1 MNKNELRDMGYYIKH
16 KKNYWERKVFNNT
29 DNFDLEVLDFKKINI
44 EKARNLFKKYVELVC
59 LEMSY
64 YCNRACSY
72 CPVAL
77 YERSDKNLEIDNK
90 LLSTITESLKMI
102 NYNGRVSL
110 NLFNEPLASKNFL
123 ERVKNLSENL
133 PDAVLSC
140 NSNGDYIKNYD
151 TFKKLNESGLKEIL
165 ITLHPA
171 RNKTW
176 TRSYAESSL
185 KKFTKRINYNLSDQE
200 IKNLK
205 ISFMVKNLYVEVVC
219 TNWEETGNSRGG
231 TMKKLIT
238 KKIRTNPC
246 EKPLREFVISYDG
259 SIQLCCHSY
268 QNKEINNGITK
279 LDKLDKDSIFKIYT
293 NKALTNARKDLFS
306 YSKKKGICETCN
318 HYENNIR
325 TGLEFFLENEDKEK
339 RDLILKKL

>member
-1 MNKNELRDMGYYIKH
+1 MGYYIKH
-16 KKNYWERKVFNNT
+16 KQNYWERKVFDKNT
-29 DNFDLEVLDFKKINI
+29 EFDLEVLSHADLEIT
-44 EKARNLFKKYVELVC
+44 KAKQLFKKYVELVC

-77 YERSDKNLEIDNK
+77 YERSDKNLEIDDD
-90 LLSTITESLKMI
+90 LLFTIIESLKDI
-102 NYNGRVSL
+102 EYDGRISL

-123 ERVKNLSENL
+123 KRVKELSDNL
-133 PDAVLSC
+133 PTAVLSC
-140 NSNGDYIKNYD
+140 NSNGDYIKNFD
-151 TFKKLNESGLKEIL
+151 TFKKLNKNGLKEIL

-171 RNKTW
+171 RNKKW

-185 KKFTKRINYNLSDQE
+185 IKFTKRIGHDLSE
-200 IKNLK
+200 NELKNLK
-205 ISFMVKNLYVEVVC
+205 ISFMVEKLYVEVVC

-231 TMKKLIT
+231 TMKKLIS
-238 KKIRTNPC
+238 KQIRTNPC

-268 QNKEINNGITK
+268 QNKEIDNGITK
-279 LDKLDKDSIFKIYT
+279 LDKKDKNSIFKVYT
-293 NKALTNARKDLFS
+293 NKVLTDARKDLFS
-306 YSKKKGICETCN
+306 YSKKSGICETCN

-325 TGLEFFLENEDKEK
+325 TGPEFFLEKEDKDK
-339 RDLILKKL
+339 RDKILKKL